1 MSGGGTA
8 GHIYPA
14 LALAQ
19 LLLESAHDE
28 VKYFGTSRGPEADLV
43 TRAGI
48 PFVAL
53 PARGFVRN
61 RPWTLISAML
71 VLAGS
76 VFRALSMMLRQR
88 PDVVVVFGGYVCIPV
103 GIAAIL
109 TRVPLIIHEQNSVA
123 GLANRILGR
132 WARVVALTYPE
143 SAVGFER
150 SKRVVVT
157 GNPVRPSV
165 RNADSVAGRRALGI
179 PPDALVLL
187 VFGGSRGA
195 QRINQA
201 LAEAHAKLLEIDDL
215 HIVHVTGKHEYT
227 IVRRTIAA
235 TGSPPERY
243 HLLEYIDDMGGA
255 LAAADLIVARA
266 GATSIAEITVLQ
278 KPAIYVPYP
287 HATDDHQTKN
297 AASLAQAGA
306 AVVISDGQLQA
317 PVFIETV
324 TALLVDS
331 AVRDNMA
338 AALSGLAIHDAAER
352 LAELTRHVHVDG

>member
-1 MSGGGTA
+1 M
-8 GHIYPA
+8 
-14 LALAQ
+14 ALAQ
-19 LLLESAHDE
+19 LLLESEHDE

-48 PFVAL
+48 PFLAL

-61 RPWTLISAML
+61 KPWTLISAML
-71 VLAGS
+71 VLTAS
-76 VFRALSMMLRQR
+76 AVRALSMMLRQR

-109 TRVPLIIHEQNSVA
+109 ARVPLIIHEQNSVA

-132 WARVVALTYPE
+132 WAHLVALTYPE
-143 SAVGFER
+143 SAVGFGGA
-150 SKRVVVT
+150 KKVVVT
-157 GNPVRPSV
+157 GNPVRPAV
-165 RNADSVAGRRALGI
+165 RDADPVAGRRAFGI

-195 QRINQA
+195 RRINQT
-201 LAEAHAKLLEIDDL
+201 LVDAHTKLLEIEDL
-215 HIVHVTGKHEYT
+215 HIVHIAGRHEYPC
-227 IVRRTIAA
+227 VLAAIAGA
-235 TGSPPERY
+235 GSVPERY

-255 LAAADLIVARA
+255 LAAADLVVARA
-266 GATSIAEITVLQ
+266 GATSIAEISVLQ
-278 KPAIYVPYP
+278 KPAVYVPYP

-306 AVVISDGQLQA
+306 AVVISDDRLSA

-324 TALLVDS
+324 TALLLDR
-331 AVRDNMA
+331 AQRDNIA

-352 LAELTRHVHVDG
+352 LAELTRHVHLDR